1 MSIAALQ
8 SSVRVPQ
15 VAMAKVTPGHR
26 PAARPVDAFERPKA
40 VSVPVLRRGA
50 TGAAVKALQLKL
62 VSKGY
67 LSRSDFQAGIG
78 VFGPR
83 TETAVKRAQVE
94 HGLPVNGV
102 VDARTSAAINAE
114 RPSAKPEPSE
124 VATDVFEKPAV
135 LASASQTVTD
145 DDEPTSSL
153 RLDTDEFG

>member
-1 MSIAALQ
+1 M
-8 SSVRVPQ
+8 PQ
-15 VAMAKVTPGHR
+15 VAMAKVTPGLR
-26 PAARPVDAFERPKA
+26 PAARPVDAFERPKS

-50 TGAAVKALQLKL
+50 TGSAVKALQLKL

-67 LSRSDFQAGIG
+67 LSRGDYLAGVG

-94 HGLPVNGV
+94 HGLPVTGV
-102 VDARTSAAINAE
+102 VDARTTAAVNAE

-124 VATDVFEKPAV
+124 IATDVFEKPAV

-145 DDEPTSSL
+145 DDEPTSAI
-153 RLDTDEFG
+153 RLGTDEFG